1 MLHQSTRV
9 VRVLAGLIASQTGNE
24 LTLLSAPHWLGMIP
38 VIYIPPNAQVI
49 QTPLGS
55 MALTVFSALRK
66 AINSSWFDAA
76 SLHLQDDVD
85 PQRKLEIRNIALPRR
100 IASLQLHLI
109 LHAARLYE
117 HSFVQYTVPL
127 MRRRIASPTAK
138 EQTRIPPLTLPA
150 GGDVGP
156 IGRLALA
163 A

>member
-1 MLHQSTRV
+1 
-9 VRVLAGLIASQTGNE
+9 
-24 LTLLSAPHWLGMIP
+24 
-38 VIYIPPNAQVI
+38 
-49 QTPLGS
+49 
-55 MALTVFSALRK
+55 LTVFSALRK
-66 AINSSWFDAA
+66 AINSFWFDAA

-117 HSFVQYTVPL
+117 HSFLQYTVPL